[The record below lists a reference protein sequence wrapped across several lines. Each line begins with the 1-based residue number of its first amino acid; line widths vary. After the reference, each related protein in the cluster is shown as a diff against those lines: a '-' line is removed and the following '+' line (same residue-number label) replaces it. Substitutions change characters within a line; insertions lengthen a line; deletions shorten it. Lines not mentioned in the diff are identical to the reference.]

1 MAKFRFRLEPVLQQ
15 RLREEERAQRT
26 VAALERQ
33 RLDAETALR
42 EAHARLR
49 ACKTDL
55 GAALGR
61 SAGDQTGEAGEGGQ
75 RPTPIDFRGVRMQS
89 AASFRFFGE
98 AQRLAIHLAGAHQR
112 TEGARQTLLRAT
124 TARKAVESLKQKRYD
139 EWRREQEKR
148 DAAATDELV
157 VMRFGRGDGGPAAP
171 GLPSMETDE

>member
-42 EAHARLR
+42 DAHARLR

-61 SAGDQTGEAGEGGQ
+61 GAGGGGGEAGEASRG
-75 RPTPIDFRGVRMQS
+75 PTPIDFRGVRMQS

-148 DAAATDELV
+148 EAAATDELV
-157 VMRFGRGDGGPAAP
+157 VMRFGRGDGGLGSP
-171 GLPSMETDE
+171 GRHGMETDE